1 MPKGPAAPEHARES
15 SLLLAHIP
23 LAKVSAGQTYT
34 PAQQVWLDRIRA
46 HLATNLSIDDKDF
59 AVVPILARKGRR
71 STAPKVFGDRLV
83 PLIHALNEAIAA

>member
-1 MPKGPAAPEHARES
+1 MTERQPA
-15 SLLLAHIP
+15 SLLLHGHAIGD
-23 LAKVSAGQTYT
+23 SFGS
-34 PAQQVWLDRIRA
+34 RR
-46 HLATNLSIDDKDF
+46 TNLSIDDKDF